1 LNEAAGAADA
11 TREAR
16 SISRVGRGFWPDGNP
31 LNDSLIIGRSIRPD
45 YDADPIRQIVGI
57 VGDVRD
63 QGLNRTPRPA
73 MYVPVAQVPDG
84 VTILNVRLLPIV
96 WIARTTGEPHVL
108 APIIEKNLH
117 DVSGG
122 LPVARIR
129 SMDDVV
135 SESTA
140 GARFYMLLMSVFA
153 ASALVLA
160 AIGVYGL
167 MAYSVKQRTQEIG
180 IRLALGAGPE
190 QVRRM
195 IVRQGMTLATL
206 GIVIGATVSFSV
218 ARVLAGMLF
227 GVNPRD
233 PAIFVSVPLLLAAV
247 ALVAVWL
254 PAIRASRMTPMN
266 ALRYE

>member
-1 LNEAAGAADA
+1 
-11 TREAR
+11 
-16 SISRVGRGFWPDGNP
+16 
-31 LNDSLIIGRSIRPD
+31 
-45 YDADPIRQIVGI
+45 
-57 VGDVRD
+57 
-63 QGLNRTPRPA
+63 
-73 MYVPVAQVPDG
+73 
-84 VTILNVRLLPIV
+84 
-96 WIARTTGEPHVL
+96 
-108 APIIEKNLH
+108 
-117 DVSGG
+117 
-122 LPVARIR
+122 
-129 SMDDVV
+129 
-135 SESTA
+135 
-140 GARFYMLLMSVFA
+140 
-153 ASALVLA
+153 
-160 AIGVYGL
+160 
-167 MAYSVKQRTQEIG
+167 
-180 IRLALGAGPE
+180 LALGAGPE